1 MIDAVVTDVPQIGT
15 GMVTPDEDVDIA
27 IEGAAPAAQEGMSG
41 EQILFAIMSMPNIA
55 EALRNAPE
63 DGKNNLASIAARVC
77 EDYELD
83 ENSRKP
89 WLEKNAEAMNLA
101 MLVSEEKNYP
111 FENAANIKFPLLT
124 TAALQFNARAYPAIV
139 PPDRVVKAKVRGRDE
154 RGLKAARADRVS
166 EFMSDQ
172 LLHGMPE
179 WEEDT
184 DRILIMLPIVGSVFR
199 KFWYDPGLRRNRSRL
214 VTAADFVVNFRASSL
229 EATPRFTEKL
239 RLYPY
244 EIEER
249 IRDGRFLEFEYRNAG
264 SDDEDKTKNSGEG
277 SSHDDDD
284 GPQLFLEQHR
294 LLDLDEDGYPEPY
307 IVTVHKE
314 TQKVVRIVANYSQDT
329 VTIGRDGRV
338 AAIRRQDYFVHYQFM
353 PNPEGGFYGLGF
365 GWLLSSTNET
375 INSTLNQLLDAGH
388 MANMQGGLISSVLG
402 IKEKNIKLER
412 GEWRILN
419 TTVPLNQAVM
429 PMPYKEPSAVLFN
442 LLGLMIDMGKEVAA
456 VKDVLTGE
464 GQGKNASPTTTLA
477 LIEQGLQVFTSIYKR
492 IHRTL
497 KFEFGIC
504 GRLNE
509 TNVTPEEYANFFDEP
524 ADPQADFASKDMDIL
539 PVSDPQS
546 VTKMQKL
553 AKAEMIMNIGANN
566 PMVNQMEALKR
577 FFAAADVEDAEGLL
591 VPPPEPDPAE
601 AAFMEA
607 VKQLGLQE
615 QVEKIHK
622 IQAETLKAIADAE
635 AAEEGTNMSYYQMV
649 MQALGQEHSMEQDIA
664 NQPGALGP
672 GGVPDMAGQP
682 DNGAGLGPL
691 PPAGPAGG
699 AIDPG
704 APVPVGQP
712 IDPGMGQ
719 PASSG
724 VLPQG
729 AL

>member
-1 MIDAVVTDVPQIGT
+1 MIDAVVTDVPQVGT
-15 GMVTPDEDVDIA
+15 GMVTPDEDVDVA
-27 IEGAAPAAQEGMSG
+27 VVDAAAAAPAAGMSG

-55 EALRNAPE
+55 VALSAAPV
-63 DGKNNLASIAARVC
+63 DGKNSLQAIAARVC

-89 WLEKNAEAMNLA
+89 WLEKNAEAMKLA
-101 MLVSEEKNYP
+101 MLVAEEKNYP

-139 PPDRVVKAKVRGRDE
+139 PPDRVVKCKVRGRDE
-154 RGLKAARADRVS
+154 TGAKAARGDRVS

-172 LLHGMPE
+172 FIHEMPE

-214 VTAADFVVNFRASSL
+214 VTAEDFVVNFRASSL

-249 IRDGRFLEFEYRNAG
+249 IRDGRFLEFEYRNTGA
-264 SDDEDKTKNSGEG
+264 DDENKTDHSGEG

-314 TQKVVRIVANYSQDT
+314 TQKVVRIVANYKQDT
-329 VTIGRDGRV
+329 VTIAADGRIG
-338 AAIRRQDYFVHYQFM
+338 AIRRQDYFVHYQFM

-388 MANMQGGLISSVLG
+388 MANMQGGLISAVLG
-402 IKEKNIKLER
+402 VKEKNIKIER
-412 GEWRILN
+412 GEWRVLN
-419 TTVPLNQAVM
+419 TAVPIKDAVM
-429 PMPYKEPSAVLFN
+429 PMSYKEPSSVLFN

-509 TNVTPEEYANFFDEP
+509 TNVTPEAYVAFFDDP
-524 ADPQADFASKDMDIL
+524 AVNPQADFNAKDMDIL

-553 AKAEMIMNIGANN
+553 AKAEMLMAVGGNDPLFN
-566 PMVNQMEALKR
+566 PIEVRKR
-577 FFAAADVEDAEGLL
+577 FLEAADVEDVDKLL
-591 VPPPEPDPAE
+591 MPPPEPDPEE
-601 AAFMEA
+601 AAFMDA
-607 VKQLGLQE
+607 VKDLGLQE
-615 QVEKIHK
+615 QVAKIK
-622 IQAETLKAIADAE
+622 KLQADTLKAIADAE
-635 AAEEGTNMSYYQMV
+635 AAEEGPQLSYYDMFV
-649 MQALGQEHSMEQDIA
+649 KTVLAEHQMEQDIA
-664 NQPGALGP
+664 AGALGA
-672 GGVPDMAGQP
+672 GGIPDMAGQP
-682 DNGAGLGPL
+682 DNGTGAAPL
-691 PPAGPAGG
+691 PPAGIGG
-699 AIDPG
+699 AGPMPA
-704 APVPVGQP
+704 APAAVGD
-712 IDPGMGQ
+712 IGGMGQ
-719 PASSG
+719 PAAPG
-724 VLPQG
+724 GIPQG

>member
-1 MIDAVVTDVPQIGT
+1 MIDAVVTDVPQVGT
-15 GMVTPDEDVDIA
+15 GMVTPDEDVDVA
-27 IEGAAPAAQEGMSG
+27 VVDAAAPTGGMSG

-55 EALRNAPE
+55 VALSNAPV
-63 DGKNNLASIAARVC
+63 DGKNSLQAIAARVC

-83 ENSRKP
+83 ESSRKP
-89 WLEKNAEAMNLA
+89 WLEKNEEAMKLA
-101 MLVSEEKNYP
+101 MLVSEVKNYP
-111 FENAANIKFPLLT
+111 FDKAANVKFPLLT

-139 PPDRVVKAKVRGRDE
+139 PPERVVKCKVRGRDE
-154 RGLKAARADRVS
+154 TGQKAARADRVS
-166 EFMSDQ
+166 EYMSDQ
-172 LLHGMPE
+172 LLHEMPE

-214 VTAADFVVNFRASSL
+214 VTAQDFVVNFRASSL

-249 IRDGRFLEFEYRNAG
+249 IRDGRFLEFEYRATGAG
-264 SDDEDKTKNSGEG
+264 DDQKTDSSGEG
-277 SSHDDDD
+277 ASHDDDD

-314 TQKVVRIVANYSQDT
+314 TQKVVRIVANYDQST
-329 VTIGRDGRV
+329 VTLAPDGRIG
-338 AAIRRQDYFVHYQFM
+338 AIRRQDYFVHYQFM

-429 PMPYKEPSAVLFN
+429 PMTYKEPSAVLFN
-442 LLGLMIDMGKEVAA
+442 LLGLMIDMGKEVAS

-464 GQGKNASPTTTLA
+464 GQGKNASPNTTLM

-492 IHRTL
+492 LYRTL

-504 GRLNE
+504 GRLNA
-509 TNVTPEEYANFFDEP
+509 TNVTPEAYATFFDEQGV
-524 ADPQADFASKDMDIL
+524 DPQADFNAKDMDIL

-553 AKAEMIMNIGANN
+553 AKAQMLMEVGGQDPLFN
-566 PMVNQMEALKR
+566 PIEVRKR
-577 FFAAADVEDAEGLL
+577 FLEAADIEDVDKLL
-591 VPPPEPDPAE
+591 IPPPEPDPEE
-601 AAFMEA
+601 AAFMDA
-607 VKQLGLQE
+607 VKKLGLQE
-615 QVEKIHK
+615 QVAKINK
-622 IQAETLKAIADAE
+622 TIADTLKSIADAE
-635 AAEEGTNMSYYQMV
+635 AAEEGIQMSYYDMV
-649 MQALGQEHSMEQDIA
+649 MRALGQEHSMEQDIA
-664 NQPGALGP
+664 AGAVGA
-672 GGVPDMAGQP
+672 GGIPDMAGQP
-682 DNGAGLGPL
+682 DNGAGAGPL
-691 PPAGPAGG
+691 PPAGGAGG
-699 AIDPG
+699 PIDAG
-704 APVPVGQP
+704 APVPLGAPPVP
-712 IDPGMGQ
+712 PGMGGAAG
-719 PASSG
+719 PS
-724 VLPQG
+724 VVPQG

>member
-1 MIDAVVTDVPQIGT
+1 MIDAVVTDVPQRGT
-15 GMVTPDEDVDIA
+15 GMVTPDEDVDVA
-27 IEGAAPAAQEGMSG
+27 VAAPAADPAAFSG
-41 EQILFAIMSMPNIA
+41 EQILHAIMSMPNIA
-55 EALRNAPE
+55 VALQVE
-63 DGKNNLASIAARVC
+63 TDGKNTLAAIANRVC

-83 ENSRKP
+83 EGSRKP
-89 WLEKNAEAMNLA
+89 WLEKNQEAMKLA
-101 MLVSEEKNYP
+101 MLVSETKNYP
-111 FENAANIKFPLLT
+111 FENAANVKFPLLT

-139 PPDRVVKAKVRGRDE
+139 PPDRVVKCKVRGRDE
-154 RGLKAARADRVS
+154 QGLKAARADRVS

-172 LLHGMPE
+172 LINEMPE

-199 KFWYDPGLRRNRSRL
+199 KFWYDPGLKRNRSKL
-214 VTAADFVVNFRASSL
+214 VTAEDFVVNFRASSL

-249 IRDGRFLEFEYRNAG
+249 IRDGRFLDFEYRNLGA
-264 SDDEDKTKNSGEG
+264 DDEQKTESSGEG
-277 SSHDDDD
+277 SSHDDDE

-314 TQKVVRIVANYSQDT
+314 TSKVVRIVANYDQET

-402 IKEKNIKLER
+402 MREKNIKIER
-412 GEWRILN
+412 GEWRVIN
-419 TTVPLNQAVM
+419 TSVPLNQAVM
-429 PMPYKEPSAVLFN
+429 PMTYKEPSGVLFN

-497 KFEFGIC
+497 KHEFGIC
-504 GRLNE
+504 GRLNA
-509 TNVTPEEYANFFDEP
+509 TNVTPEQYAQFFDEQSVDP
-524 ADPQADFASKDMDIL
+524 AADFNSSDMDVL

-553 AKAEMIMNIGANN
+553 AKAQMIMETGANN
-566 PMVNQMEALKR
+566 PMVNQAEALKR
-577 FFAAADVEDAEGLL
+577 FYAAADVEDIDKLI
-591 VPPPEPDPAE
+591 VPPPEPNPAE
-601 AAFMEA
+601 VAFMEA

-622 IQAETLKAIADAE
+622 LQADTIKAIADAE
-635 AAEEGTNMSYYQMV
+635 AAEEGQ
-649 MQALGQEHSMEQDIA
+649 QLGFYDMFVKTVLAEHQMEQSLAA
-664 NQPGALGP
+664 NQAGAVGP
-672 GGVPDMAGQP
+672 GGIPDMAGQP
-682 DNGAGLGPL
+682 DNGAGVGAL
-691 PPAGPAGG
+691 PPKGFGPAGANPG
-699 AIDPG
+699 IAPPGNQPIPGGMGG
-704 APVPVGQP
+704 APVAGSV
-712 IDPGMGQ
+712 
-719 PASSG
+719 
-724 VLPQG
+724 PQG

>member
-1 MIDAVVTDVPQIGT
+1 MIDAVITDVPQVGT
-15 GMVTPDEDVDIA
+15 GMVTPDEDVDVVVA
-27 IEGAAPAAQEGMSG
+27 DAAATNDMSG

-55 EALRNAPE
+55 EALLDAPE
-63 DGKNNLASIAARVC
+63 GGKNSLSAISARAV

-83 ENSRKP
+83 ESSRKE
-89 WLEKNAEAMNLA
+89 WLKKNEESLKLA

-139 PPDRVVKAKVRGRDE
+139 PPDRVVKVKVRGRDE
-154 RGLKAARADRVS
+154 QGLKAARADRVG

-172 LLHGMPE
+172 LLQGMPE

-199 KFWYDPGLRRNRSRL
+199 KFWYDPGLKRNRSKL

-249 IRDGRFLEFEYRNAG
+249 IRDGRFLAFEYQNTG
-264 SDDEDKTKNSGEG
+264 SDDEQKTNASGENATQT
-277 SSHDDDD
+277 DDD

-307 IVTVHKE
+307 IVTIHKA
-314 TQKVVRIVANYSQDT
+314 TAKVVRIVANYNQGT
-329 VTIGRDGRV
+329 VTIGNDGRV

-402 IKEKNIKLER
+402 VKEKNIKLER

-429 PMPYKEPSAVLFN
+429 PMTYKEPSAVLFN

-497 KFEFGIC
+497 KHEFGIC
-504 GRLNE
+504 GRLNAA
-509 TNVTPEEYANFFDEP
+509 NVTPEEYTAFFD
-524 ADPQADFASKDMDIL
+524 DPSVNPQSDFNEADMDVL

-553 AKAEMIMNIGANN
+553 AKAEMIMNVGGNDPLFN
-566 PMVNQMEALKR
+566 PIEVRKR
-577 FFAAADVEDAEGLL
+577 FLEAADVEDVEKLL
-591 VPPPEPDPAE
+591 VQPPQPDPEE
-601 AAFMEA
+601 AAFMDA
-607 VKQLGLQE
+607 VKKLGLQQ
-615 QVEKIHK
+615 QVAEINNKI
-622 IQAETLKAIADAE
+622 ADTLKKIADAE
-635 AAEEGTNMSYYQMV
+635 AAEEGMQMSYYDLV
-649 MQALGQEHSMEQDIA
+649 MKALGQEHAMEQEIA
-664 NQPGALGP
+664 NQAPPVGA
-672 GGVPDMAGQP
+672 GGIPDMAGQS
-682 DNGAGLGPL
+682 DNGAGAGLL
-691 PPAGPAGG
+691 PPAGIGG
-699 AIDPG
+699 GGIDPT
-704 APVPVGQP
+704 APVPVGGP
-712 IDPGMGQ
+712 AIGPGMGQ
-719 PASSG
+719 PASPSG
-724 VLPQG
+724 ISQG

>member
-1 MIDAVVTDVPQIGT
+1 MIDEVVTDVPQVGT
-15 GMVTPDEDVDIA
+15 GMVTPDEDVDVA
-27 IEGAAPAAQEGMSG
+27 VVDAAAPTGMSG

-55 EALRNAPE
+55 EALSNAPV
-63 DGKNNLASIAARVC
+63 DGKNSLQAIAARVC

-89 WLEKNAEAMNLA
+89 WLEKNREAMKLA
-101 MLVSEEKNYP
+101 MLVAEEKNYP

-139 PPDRVVKAKVRGRDE
+139 PPDRVVKCKVRGRDE
-154 RGLKAARADRVS
+154 TGQKAARGDRVS

-172 LLHGMPE
+172 LLHEMPE

-199 KFWYDPGLRRNRSRL
+199 KFWYDPGMRRNRSRL
-214 VTAADFVVNFRASSL
+214 VTAEDFVVNFRASSL
-229 EATPRFTEKL
+229 EAAPRFTEKL

-249 IRDGRFLEFEYRNAG
+249 IRDGRFLEFKYLNTGA
-264 SDDEDKTKNSGEG
+264 DDEQKTDNSGEG

-329 VTIGRDGRV
+329 VTIAPDGRIG
-338 AAIRRQDYFVHYQFM
+338 AIRRQDYFVHYQFM

-402 IKEKNIKLER
+402 VKEKNFKLDR
-412 GEWRILN
+412 GEWRVLN
-419 TTVPLNQAVM
+419 TAVPLNQAVM
-429 PMPYKEPSAVLFN
+429 PMTYKEPSAVLFN

-509 TNVTPEEYANFFDEP
+509 TNVTQEAYATFFDDP
-524 ADPQADFASKDMDIL
+524 NADPKADFNAKDMDIL

-553 AKAEMIMNIGANN
+553 AKAQMIMEVGGNDPLFN
-566 PMVNQMEALKR
+566 PIEVRKR
-577 FFAAADVEDAEGLL
+577 FLEAADVEDVEKLL
-591 VPPPEPDPAE
+591 MPPPKPDPEE

-607 VKQLGLQE
+607 VKKLGLQQ
-615 QVEKIHK
+615 QVAEINNKI
-622 IQAETLKAIADAE
+622 ADTLKKIADAE
-635 AAEEGTNMSYYQMV
+635 AAEEGSQLSYYDMV
-649 MQALGQEHSMEQDIA
+649 MRALGQEHSMEQDIA
-664 NQPGALGP
+664 NQGAPGA
-672 GGVPDMAGQP
+672 GGLPDMAGQP
-682 DNGAGLGPL
+682 DNGAGAGLLPGPGNGAA
-691 PPAGPAGG
+691 PA
-699 AIDPG
+699 DPGIAAPVDQSIPSGMGG
-704 APVPVGQP
+704 APVAG
-712 IDPGMGQ
+712 
-719 PASSG
+719 G
-724 VLPQG
+724 VPQG

>member
-1 MIDAVVTDVPQIGT
+1 MIDEVLTDVPQVGT
-15 GMVTPDEDVDIA
+15 GMVTPDEDVDVVVSDDA
-27 IEGAAPAAQEGMSG
+27 NAAAAGLSG

-55 EALRNAPE
+55 DALRNAPE

-89 WLEKNAEAMNLA
+89 WLEKNEEAMKLA

-139 PPDRVVKAKVRGRDE
+139 PPDRVVKCKVRGRDE
-154 RGLKAARADRVS
+154 QGLKAARADRVS

-172 LLHGMPE
+172 LLNDMPE

-199 KFWYDPGLRRNRSRL
+199 KFWYDPGLKRNRSRL
-214 VTAADFVVNFRASSL
+214 VTAQDFVVNFRASSL

-249 IRDGRFLEFEYRNAG
+249 IRDGRFLEFEYRNSGA
-264 SDDEDKTKNSGEG
+264 DDEQKTENSGEG
-277 SSHDDDD
+277 ASHDDDD

-329 VTIGRDGRV
+329 VTLAPDGRIG
-338 AAIRRQDYFVHYQFM
+338 AIRRQDYFVHYQFM
-353 PNPEGGFYGLGF
+353 PNPEGGFYALGF

-402 IKEKNIKLER
+402 VKEKSIKIER
-412 GEWRILN
+412 GEWRVLN
-419 TTVPLNQAVM
+419 TSVPLNQAVL
-429 PMPYKEPSAVLFN
+429 PMTYKEPSGVLFN

-497 KFEFGIC
+497 KLEFGIC
-504 GRLNE
+504 GRLNS
-509 TNVTPEEYANFFDEP
+509 TNVSPEEYATFFDDP
-524 ADPQADFASKDMDIL
+524 NANPQADFNAADMDIL

-553 AKAEMIMNIGANN
+553 AKAQMIMDVGGQDPLFN
-566 PMVNQMEALKR
+566 PIEVRKR
-577 FFAAADVEDAEGLL
+577 FLEAADVEDVEKLL
-591 VPPPEPDPAE
+591 VPPPEPDPEE
-601 AAFMEA
+601 AAFMDA
-607 VKQLGLQE
+607 VKKLGLQE
-615 QVEKIHK
+615 QVAKINK
-622 IQAETLKAIADAE
+622 TIADTLKSIADAE
-635 AAEEGTNMSYYQMV
+635 AAEEGTQLSYYDMV
-649 MQALGQEHSMEQDIA
+649 MRAFGQEHSMEQDIA
-664 NQPGALGP
+664 NQSALGP
-672 GGVPDMAGQP
+672 GGIPDMAGQP
-682 DNGAGLGPL
+682 DNGAGAGPL
-691 PPAGPAGG
+691 SPAGG
-699 AIDPG
+699 GPVGADPTAPVAIDQPIPGGMGG
-704 APVPVGQP
+704 APA
-712 IDPGMGQ
+712 PGII
-719 PASSG
+719 
-724 VLPQG
+724 PQG